1 MDLPIRTG
9 SYSNQPDNL
18 PLTAFVQYIYQQEK
32 IVTHKEEQKETLSP
46 SVKRILIVD
55 NESDI
60 ALTFKQG
67 LETEDNEYHLF
78 KVCTYNEPLEALF
91 QFKPNFYDL
100 LLVDINMPKIDG
112 SEFSAKIL
120 KLDTNIRICFMSSG
134 LINQEA

>member
-60 ALTFKQG
+60 TLTFKQG
-67 LETEDNEYHLF
+67 LETEDNENHLF

-91 QFKPNFYDL
+91 QFKPNFYD

>member
-9 SYSNQPDNL
+9 SYSNQTDNL

-60 ALTFKQG
+60 TLTFKQG
-67 LETEDNEYHLF
+67 LETEDNENHLF

-91 QFKPNFYDL
+91 QFKPNFYD

>member
-9 SYSNQPDNL
+9 SYNNQPDNL

-60 ALTFKQG
+60 TLTFKQG
-67 LETEDNEYHLF
+67 LETEDNENHLF

-91 QFKPNFYDL
+91 QFKPNFYD